1 MIKLADRYHCT
12 GCTTCANVCS
22 HHAIMMQ
29 PDDEGFLQPV
39 IDSNKCIKCE
49 LCMKCCPV
57 LNPLFLNVQK
67 QEAYALISYKD
78 RNISSSGG
86 AFSVFAKQI
95 LKQGGVVFGAT
106 IDEKLIVKH
115 IYIEKEEELFL
126 LRGSKYVQSNLGDIY
141 KTVKKFLLSKTKVLF
156 SGTPCQIAGLYS
168 YLGGRRYEDIL
179 ITLDLVC
186 HGVPSQGTFDA
197 YIKKLQRMFPF
208 NGDNIVEFRFRK
220 FDSWSIIPVV
230 KLTKSKWQILN
241 LSENAYMD
249 AFFEGITF
257 RESCFN
263 CQYCNTKRVGT
274 FTIADF
280 WGIGRHGQ
288 TFKKNV
294 ACGVSLVIDNQ
305 NKMPQ
310 LLSEFTEDIYVEK
323 RSMQEAIVEQ
333 TNLKFSVIRQDKR
346 DTAIKTLMDPNTSL
360 KEFSKIYGLP
370 YKITAKYLIIKIIK
384 DLIYFFG
391 LYNVYKT
398 IIYKL
403 NK

>member
-1 MIKLADRYHCT
+1 
-12 GCTTCANVCS
+12 
-22 HHAIMMQ
+22 
-29 PDDEGFLQPV
+29 
-39 IDSNKCIKCE
+39 
-49 LCMKCCPV
+49 
-57 LNPLFLNVQK
+57 
-67 QEAYALISYKD
+67 
-78 RNISSSGG
+78 
-86 AFSVFAKQI
+86 
-95 LKQGGVVFGAT
+95 
-106 IDEKLIVKH
+106 
-115 IYIEKEEELFL
+115 
-126 LRGSKYVQSNLGDIY
+126 
-141 KTVKKFLLSKTKVLF
+141 
-156 SGTPCQIAGLYS
+156 
-168 YLGGRRYEDIL
+168 
-179 ITLDLVC
+179 
-186 HGVPSQGTFDA
+186 
-197 YIKKLQRMFPF
+197 
-208 NGDNIVEFRFRK
+208 
-220 FDSWSIIPVV
+220 
-230 KLTKSKWQILN
+230 
-241 LSENAYMD
+241 MD

-398 IIYKL
+398 ISYKL